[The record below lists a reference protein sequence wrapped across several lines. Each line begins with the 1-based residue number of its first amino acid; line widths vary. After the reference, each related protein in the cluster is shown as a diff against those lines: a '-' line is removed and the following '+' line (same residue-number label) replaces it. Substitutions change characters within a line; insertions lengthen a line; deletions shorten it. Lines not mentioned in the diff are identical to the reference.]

1 MGELTYIV
9 AEPKIGKSWWCL
21 QDALATAT
29 DHNTPTFYWCGEMRR
44 NQIMK
49 RFYQL
54 LGVSGRNMKSGNM
67 TADDWQ
73 MFLAWMPIAPE
84 DLVLVLGADFISG
97 DDGRLV
103 LALPRWHR
111 QALSTE
117 SEERLLMMLAPLGI
131 EQLEIRGEVKGD

>member
-1 MGELTYIV
+1 
-9 AEPKIGKSWWCL
+9 
-21 QDALATAT
+21 
-29 DHNTPTFYWCGEMRR
+29 
-44 NQIMK
+44 
-49 RFYQL
+49 
-54 LGVSGRNMKSGNM
+54 M
-67 TADDWQ
+67 TANDWQ

>member
-1 MGELTYIV
+1 
-9 AEPKIGKSWWCL
+9 
-21 QDALATAT
+21 
-29 DHNTPTFYWCGEMRR
+29 
-44 NQIMK
+44 
-49 RFYQL
+49 
-54 LGVSGRNMKSGNM
+54 M

-111 QALSTE
+111 QALSTGK
-117 SEERLLMMLAPLGI
+117 GI
-131 EQLEIRGEVKGD
+131 LN

>member
-1 MGELTYIV
+1 MWGIPYAWEYISELTGGKQLGELTYIV

-67 TADDWQ
+67 TEQDWDLYHDAKALILNSPLFIDDK
-73 MFLAWMPIAPE
+73 P
-84 DLVLVLGADFISG
+84 
-97 DDGRLV
+97 
-103 LALPRWHR
+103 LALHEV
-111 QALSTE
+111 LSLIHI
-117 SEERLLMMLAPLGI
+117 SEPTRPCGTSRMPSSA
-131 EQLEIRGEVKGD
+131 